1 MATVGLYGSSSSGV
15 VAAASGSESTG
26 LYGNN
31 VSFGGSYFE
40 WFIFQQS
47 DLQPATPT
55 GGSWDFSTNTG
66 VAPAGWSS
74 VPFANP
80 TNKIWVSIALVN
92 SKNSSTL
99 TWSAPGLFSYS
110 SGLPILSGNGS
121 PSAGTGQSDQLYIQL
136 DTTPQTI
143 WFKETGTWTR
153 LTGSSLYVDL
163 TSNQTIAGTKTFSSQ
178 IQGSVSGTAGNVTG
192 IVGIANGGTGATTAP
207 AARTALGAAASGA
220 NSDITS
226 MSGITGAISTPDN
239 IQFDTTATATVAVGN
254 LRWNTTTN
262 TMSFGIIDGTDEVSI
277 GEQMFA
283 YVTNADSVTI
293 TRGQPVYLFGA
304 TGNRASVKLAANTS
318 DATSAKTL
326 GLASQDIAPNNSGFV
341 ITQGVLD
348 KVNTNG
354 FAAGATLY
362 LGATPGTLTAT
373 KPQAPNHL
381 VYIGVVERANA
392 GNGQIYVKP
401 QNGYELDEIH
411 DVQIISPINGNTLIY
426 DASTSLWKNA
436 LLTAG
441 TGITI
446 TNGPGSI
453 TISAP
458 ENGTVTSVN
467 VSGGTTGLTTSG
479 GPITSSGT
487 ITLAGTLAIANGGTG
502 QTTANAA
509 FNALAPS
516 QTGNAGK
523 YLTTD
528 GTNTSWATNPLGTV
542 TSVDA
547 SGGTTGLTFSGG
559 PVTTSGTLTLAGTL
573 GLANGGTGS
582 TTAAG
587 ARTSLG
593 LGTIATQN
601 SNSVSITGGTIT
613 GITDLAIADGGTGAS
628 TAADARTNLGVT
640 ATGQDTTYAYRANN
654 LSDLANA
661 ATART
666 NLGLGTIATQNANS
680 VAITG
685 GTVNGTSIGA
695 TTTSTGAFTSLTAS
709 LDSSFTST
717 GALAISKGTTAQQPG
732 TPVTGMIRYNTTTN
746 QFEGYGGASP
756 SWSSIGGGAVISND
770 TATGTNLFPLFANA
784 TSGTASNIYT
794 SNAKLLYKPST
805 GELQSSALVATNGI
819 VVSSATVAVDY
830 TIPTGSNAMSTG
842 PVTIATGVAVTVP
855 SGSVW
860 TVI

>member
-15 VAAASGSESTG
+15 VAAATGSESTG

-31 VSFGGSYFE
+31 VNFGGSYFE

-47 DLQPATPT
+47 DTQPATPT

-92 SKNSSTL
+92 SKNTSAL
-99 TWSAPGLFSYS
+99 VWSAPGLFSYS
-110 SGLPILSGNGS
+110 SGLPILSGNGA

-136 DTTPQTI
+136 DSTPQTI

-178 IQGSVSGTAGNVTG
+178 IQGSISGTSSNVTG
-192 IVGIANGGTGATTAP
+192 VVGIANGGTGSTTASG
-207 AARTALGAAASGA
+207 ARAALGAAASGA

-239 IQFDTTATATVAVGN
+239 IQFDTTATATVAQGN

-277 GEQMFA
+277 GQQMFA

-304 TGNRASVKLAANTS
+304 TGNRASVKLAGNAS

-326 GLASQDIAPNNSGFV
+326 GLASQDIAPNNAGFV

-381 VYIGVVERANA
+381 VYIGVVERSNA

-401 QNGYELDEIH
+401 QNGYELNEIH
-411 DVQIISPINGNTLIY
+411 DVQIISPVNGNTLVY
-426 DASTSLWKNA
+426 DASTDLWKNA

-441 TGITI
+441 SGITI

-458 ENGTVTSVN
+458 ETGTVTSVN

-487 ITLAGTLAIANGGTG
+487 ITLAGTLAISNGGTG
-502 QTTANAA
+502 QTTATAA

-559 PVTTSGTLTLAGTL
+559 PITSSGTLTLAGTL
-573 GLANGGTGS
+573 GLANGGTGATS
-582 TTAAG
+582 ASG
-587 ARTSLG
+587 ARTS
-593 LGTIATQN
+593 
-601 SNSVSITGGTIT
+601 
-613 GITDLAIADGGTGAS
+613 
-628 TAADARTNLGVT
+628 
-640 ATGQDTTYAYRANN
+640 
-654 LSDLANA
+654 
-661 ATART
+661 
-666 NLGLGTIATQNANS
+666 LGLGTIATQNANS

-695 TTTSTGAFTSLTAS
+695 TTASTGAFTSITAS

-717 GALAISKGTTAQQPG
+717 GAVAISKGTTAQQPG
-732 TPVTGMIRYNTTTN
+732 TPATGMIRYNTTTN
-746 QFEGYGGASP
+746 QFEGYSGASP
-756 SWSSIGGGAVISND
+756 AWKSIGGSALSND
-770 TATGTNLFPLFANA
+770 TSTATNLFPVFSNA
-784 TSGTASNIYT
+784 TTGTAENLYT

-819 VVSSATVAVDY
+819 VVSSATVSADY

-842 PVTIATGVAVTVP
+842 PVSVASGVSVTVP